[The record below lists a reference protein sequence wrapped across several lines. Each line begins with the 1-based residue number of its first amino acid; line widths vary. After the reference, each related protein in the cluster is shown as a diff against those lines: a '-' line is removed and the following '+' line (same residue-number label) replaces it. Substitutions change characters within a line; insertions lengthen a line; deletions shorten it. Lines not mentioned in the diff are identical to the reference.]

1 MTHLHARASGANSP
15 DQTAAAAQRRAVQ
28 WDDPADIKLWLC
40 ALRGQIEDVIAA
52 AEDATRR
59 QSDRVLSRAEARC
72 KLLAAET
79 QIARLLDAGELSID
93 VAAGARVVT

>member
-1 MTHLHARASGANSP
+1 MAHLHARASGANSP
-15 DQTAAAAQRRAVQ
+15 DQPAAPERRTAVQ
-28 WDDPADIKLWLC
+28 WDDPADITLWLC

-59 QSDRVLSRAEARC
+59 QSDRVLSRAEARR

-79 QIARLLDAGELSID
+79 QIARLLDAGELSLD
-93 VAAGARVVT
+93 VAAEARVAT